1 MFFKNTSIEI
11 STEAQALSGLMQFL
25 HNSKEWRIFDNVQI
39 NIVYLI
45 ICKRMVYDYI
55 SFVMGKFV
63 KFYRVSMER
72 KDKAKNLILVMK
84 NF

>member
-1 MFFKNTSIEI
+1 
-11 STEAQALSGLMQFL
+11 
-25 HNSKEWRIFDNVQI
+25 
-39 NIVYLI
+39 
-45 ICKRMVYDYI
+45 MVYDYI

-72 KDKAKNLILVMK
+72 KDKAKNLIVVMK

>member
-45 ICKRMVYDYI
+45 ICKRRVYAGHYI

-63 KFYRVSMER
+63 KFYRAR
-72 KDKAKNLILVMK
+72 
-84 NF
+84 